1 MISFLSNCSFFLVV
15 FLRLDSCGPR
25 EHTQNNSSSLKHI
38 FIFQSLDLNHFE
50 AILFALNLIIKLLL
64 AKVMVALL

>member
-1 MISFLSNCSFFLVV
+1 MVQEN
-15 FLRLDSCGPR
+15 
-25 EHTQNNSSSLKHI
+25 TQQNYSSSLIFKHI

-50 AILFALNLIIKLLL
+50 AILFAPRLIIKLLS